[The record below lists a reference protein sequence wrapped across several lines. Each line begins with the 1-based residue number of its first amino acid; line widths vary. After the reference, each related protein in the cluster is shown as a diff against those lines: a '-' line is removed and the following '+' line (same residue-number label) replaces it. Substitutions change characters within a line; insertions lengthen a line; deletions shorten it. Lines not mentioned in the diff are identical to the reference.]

1 MTALDCTV
9 LVVEDDPDVRE
20 SLTEVLA
27 DSNYATVAVSN
38 GKEALDHLRS
48 GGATTCVILLDIM
61 MPIMDGRQFRHI
73 QRADPELG
81 QIPVVILTA
90 HADISEA
97 AATLQAAAY
106 LRKPVQLRALLDVVH
121 KYCRPA

>member
-1 MTALDCTV
+1 MSCLV

-20 SLTEVLA
+20 SLTEVLS
-27 DSNYATVAVSN
+27 DSAYTTVAVAN
-38 GKEALDHLRS
+38 GQEALDHLRA
-48 GGATTCVILLDIM
+48 GGETPCVILLDIM
-61 MPIMDGRQFRHI
+61 MPVMDGREFRII

-90 HADISEA
+90 HADIAEA
-97 AATLQAAAY
+97 ATSLQAAAY

-121 KYCRPA
+121 KFCRAA